1 LKPQFL
7 SDGTGKKKNRKM
19 KIIQSIYTS
28 HPLRLGWLCT
38 FLLCSAQIFTQTG
51 IPVSYNNCNSFIRI
65 HGGSNISTFSFIY
78 STSSL
83 SGAWQFIEIKDTG
96 FLSVTVPV
104 RDFEAS
110 NPLMYDDFLKLIKA
124 REFPVLKIIIPKE
137 QLDRSFK
144 NERTSCPDIEIMLA
158 GVTRIYNIDCDFYAC
173 GNNLFIR
180 GLKMLKLSDFNI
192 QPPVKLNG
200 LVKVKDEIE
209 VNFGLIITF
218 DGENQKIA
226 SR

>member
-1 LKPQFL
+1 M
-7 SDGTGKKKNRKM
+7 KKKSRKM
-19 KIIQSIYTS
+19 KINQIINTS
-28 HPLRLGWLCT
+28 HPLRLVWLCI
-38 FLLCSAQIFTQTG
+38 FLLCSTQIFTQTRN
-51 IPVSYNNCNSFIRI
+51 PVSYYNDCNSFIRI
-65 HGGSNISTFSFIY
+65 NGGSNISTFSFTY

-83 SGAWQFIEIKDTG
+83 SDAWQIIEIKDTG

-110 NPLMYDDFLKLIKA
+110 NPLMYDDFLTLIKA
-124 REFPVLKIIIPKE
+124 REFPVLRIIIPKE
-137 QLDRSFK
+137 QLERSFK
-144 NERTSCPDIEIMLA
+144 TERTSCPDIEIMLA
-158 GVTRIYNIDCDFYAC
+158 GVTRIYKIDCNYYDC

-180 GLKMLKLSDFNI
+180 GLKMIKLSDFSI

-218 DGENQKIA
+218 TGETETIA

>member
-1 LKPQFL
+1 M
-7 SDGTGKKKNRKM
+7 KKKSRKM
-19 KIIQSIYTS
+19 KINQIINTG
-28 HPLRLGWLCT
+28 HPLRLVWLCT
-38 FLLCSAQIFTQTG
+38 FLLCSTQIFTQTRN
-51 IPVSYNNCNSFIRI
+51 PVSYSNNCNSFIRI
-65 HGGSNISTFSFIY
+65 LGGSNISTFSF
-78 STSSL
+78 TCNTTSL
-83 SGAWQFIEIKDTG
+83 SDAWQNDEIKDTG

-110 NPLMYDDFLKLIKA
+110 NPLMYDDFLTLIKA
-124 REFPVLKIIIPKE
+124 REFPVLRIIIPKE
-137 QLDRSFK
+137 QLEKSFQT
-144 NERTSCPDIEIMLA
+144 ERTSCPDIEIMLA
-158 GVTRIYNIDCDFYAC
+158 GVTRIYKIDCNIYAC

-192 QPPVKLNG
+192 KPPVKLNG

-218 DGENQKIA
+218 DSENQTIA

>member
-1 LKPQFL
+1 MKR
-7 SDGTGKKKNRKM
+7 SKM
-19 KIIQSIYTS
+19 KIIRIINTIN
-28 HPLRLGWLCT
+28 PVRLVWLCI
-38 FLLCSAQIFTQTG
+38 FLVSSTQIFTQTRD
-51 IPVSYNNCNSFIRI
+51 PVSYYKDCHSFIRI
-65 HGGSNISTFSFIY
+65 DGGSNLSTFSFTY

-83 SGAWQFIEIKDTG
+83 SDAWQIIEIKDTG
-96 FLSVTVPV
+96 FFSVAVPV

-124 REFPVLKIIIPKE
+124 REFPVLRIIISKK
-137 QLDRSFK
+137 QLERSFK
-144 NERTSCPDIEIMLA
+144 TERTSCPDIEIMLA
-158 GVTRIYNIDCDFYAC
+158 GVTRIYKIDCDFYDC
-173 GNNLFIR
+173 GNNLFIQ
-180 GLKMLKLSDFNI
+180 GLKMINLSDFNI

-218 DGENQKIA
+218 TGEKQTIA

>member
-1 LKPQFL
+1 LV
-7 SDGTGKKKNRKM
+7 SST
-19 KIIQSIYTS
+19 
-28 HPLRLGWLCT
+28 
-38 FLLCSAQIFTQTG
+38 QIFTQTRD
-51 IPVSYNNCNSFIRI
+51 PVSYYKDCHSFIRI
-65 HGGSNISTFSFIY
+65 DGGSNLSTFSFTY

-83 SGAWQFIEIKDTG
+83 SDAWQIIEIKDTG
-96 FLSVTVPV
+96 FFSVAVPV

-124 REFPVLKIIIPKE
+124 REFPVLRIIISKK
-137 QLDRSFK
+137 QLERSFK
-144 NERTSCPDIEIMLA
+144 TERNSCPDIEIMLA
-158 GVTRIYNIDCDFYAC
+158 GVTRIYKIDCDFYDC
-173 GNNLFIR
+173 GNNLFIQ
-180 GLKMLKLSDFNI
+180 GLKMINLSDFNI

-218 DGENQKIA
+218 AGEKQTIA

>member
-1 LKPQFL
+1 MKR
-7 SDGTGKKKNRKM
+7 SKM
-19 KIIQSIYTS
+19 KIIRIINTIN
-28 HPLRLGWLCT
+28 PVRLVWLCI
-38 FLLCSAQIFTQTG
+38 FLVSSTQIFTQTRD
-51 IPVSYNNCNSFIRI
+51 PVSYYKDCHSFIRI
-65 HGGSNISTFSFIY
+65 DGGSNLSTFSFTY

-83 SGAWQFIEIKDTG
+83 SDAWQIIEIKDTG
-96 FLSVTVPV
+96 FFSVAVPV

-124 REFPVLKIIIPKE
+124 REFPVLRIIISKK
-137 QLDRSFK
+137 QLERSFK
-144 NERTSCPDIEIMLA
+144 TERTSCPDIEIMLA
-158 GVTRIYNIDCDFYAC
+158 GVTRIYKIDCDFYDC
-173 GNNLFIR
+173 GNNLFIQ
-180 GLKMLKLSDFNI
+180 GLKMINLSDFNI

-218 DGENQKIA
+218 AGEKQTIA

>member
-1 LKPQFL
+1 
-7 SDGTGKKKNRKM
+7 M
-19 KIIQSIYTS
+19 KINPIIHTRYL
-28 HPLRLGWLCT
+28 LRLGWLYT
-38 FLLCSAQIFTQTG
+38 FLLFSTQIFTQTG
-51 IPVSYNNCNSFIRI
+51 NPVSYSNVCNSFIRI
-65 HGGSNISTFSFIY
+65 KGGSNISTFSFTY
-78 STSSL
+78 SAASL
-83 SGAWQFIEIKDTG
+83 SDAWQIIEMEDTG

-110 NPLMYDDFLKLIKA
+110 NPLMYEDFLKLIKA
-124 REFPVLKIIIPKE
+124 REFPVLKINLSKE
-137 QLDRSFK
+137 QLEKSFK
-144 NERTSCPDIEIMLA
+144 TERTSCPDIEIILA
-158 GVTRIYNIDCDFYAC
+158 GVTRNYKIDCNFYYC

-180 GLKMLKLSDFNI
+180 GLKKIKLSDFSI

-218 DGENQKIA
+218 DDENQTIA

>member
-1 LKPQFL
+1 
-7 SDGTGKKKNRKM
+7 M
-19 KIIQSIYTS
+19 
-28 HPLRLGWLCT
+28 
-38 FLLCSAQIFTQTG
+38 
-51 IPVSYNNCNSFIRI
+51 
-65 HGGSNISTFSFIY
+65 
-78 STSSL
+78 
-83 SGAWQFIEIKDTG
+83 KDTG

-110 NPLMYDDFLKLIKA
+110 NPLMYDDFLTLIKA
-124 REFPVLKIIIPKE
+124 REFPVLKIILSKE
-137 QLDRSFK
+137 QLERSFK
-144 NERTSCPDIEIMLA
+144 DERTFCPDIEIMLA
-158 GVTRIYNIDCDFYAC
+158 GIKRIYKIDCNLYDC

-180 GLKMLKLSDFNI
+180 GLKKIKLSDFSI

-218 DGENQKIA
+218 AGENQTIA

>member
-1 LKPQFL
+1 
-7 SDGTGKKKNRKM
+7 M
-19 KIIQSIYTS
+19 KIVQKANTDYL
-28 HPLRLGWLCT
+28 LRSVWLCT
-38 FLLCSAQIFTQTG
+38 FFLCSSQIFTQTRN
-51 IPVSYNNCNSFIRI
+51 PVPYSNICNSFIRI
-65 HGGSNISTFSFIY
+65 NGGSNISTFSFTY
-78 STSSL
+78 STSTLTDS
-83 SGAWQFIEIKDTG
+83 WQIIEMKDTG

-110 NPLMYDDFLKLIKA
+110 NPLMYNDFLTLIKA
-124 REFPVLKIIIPKE
+124 HEFPVLKIILPKE
-137 QLDRSFK
+137 PLERSFK
-144 NERTSCPDIEIMLA
+144 TARTSCPDIEIMLA
-158 GVTRIYNIDCDFYAC
+158 GVTRIYKIDCNFYEC

-192 QPPVKLNG
+192 KPPVKLNG

-218 DGENQKIA
+218 ASESQTIA